1 MLIINLILIKI
12 FYMNQSESQIKEDS
26 IKDLSQLKEDI
37 QSEKKN
43 QYEKNHENQCLPS
56 GLLMDIN
63 EHDDYYK
70 YYFKDTSNSLDEESN
85 EEKISDNKINSRS
98 NISFENSTQD
108 NSNNLLNFSQNNKFL
123 FNNNSN
129 INNHAFFNNNQIP
142 FSENNN
148 NSFLN
153 QNNSLNNF
161 NLNYFNNNSSNNLEF
176 PLFYNNNGNSSK
188 INVSNN
194 SFNNNLPKNMNSFIG
209 LSPMN
214 SLNFN
219 NYMLPLSFNSDM
231 HNNKCVSFKEMKS
244 NPKKCFSG
252 VKFNKKNLSNI
263 ENNITE
269 DSIIN
274 NNFSN
279 LSIKKLFE
287 MSDQNLY
294 NYIITQK
301 GSRDVQN
308 IIKKV
313 NENEVEILI
322 SKIKNYFS
330 EITLDKYGNYF
341 SRKLIQI
348 CIPSQRVKLLE
359 SMKNRFVEIA
369 NSSYGTHPLQN
380 LIEIINMAEEKKIVL
395 NYILNNESILALDS
409 KGTHVLQKFISC
421 TKDEERYELNQN
433 LINLI
438 DRLIIN
444 PFGVCVLI
452 KLVKHTKDRS
462 IPKKIANYITNGDPL
477 SFIQHPYANYAVQI
491 LLSNTDL
498 SDCDVIIETIIQNY
512 LSLSMQKYSSN
523 VVENCIKYGKEST
536 IKIIFKSIIEQEK
549 LESLLN
555 NNYGNFVLEKLIA
568 RLNKEEKIIFIKKI
582 EKLGKT
588 KVISNTIKSLLYK

>member
-1 MLIINLILIKI
+1 MSIINLILIKN
-12 FYMNQSESQIKEDS
+12 FYMNKSELLIKEGN
-26 IKDLSQLKEDI
+26 IKEFSQLKEDI
-37 QSEKKN
+37 QSKKN
-43 QYEKNHENQCLPS
+43 NHYDKNHENQCLPS

-85 EEKISDNKINSRS
+85 EEKINENKINSKG

-108 NSNNLLNFSQNNKFL
+108 NSNNLLNFSQNNKLL

-129 INNHAFFNNNQIP
+129 INNHPFFSNNQIP
-142 FSENNN
+142 FSDKNN

-153 QNNSLNNF
+153 QNTNLNNF
-161 NLNYFNNNSSNNLEF
+161 NLNYFNNNTSNNFEY

-188 INVSNN
+188 MNCSFN
-194 SFNNNLPKNMNSFIG
+194 SFNSNLPKNMNSFIG

-231 HNNKCVSFKEMKS
+231 NSNKCVSFKE

-252 VKFNKKNLSNI
+252 VKFNKKNISNI

-269 DSIIN
+269 DSVTN
-274 NNFSN
+274 NNISN
-279 LSIKKLFE
+279 LSMKKLFE
-287 MSDQNLY
+287 MTDQNLY

-348 CIPSQRVKLLE
+348 CIPSQRIKLLE
-359 SMKNRFVEIA
+359 SMKNHFVEIA

-380 LIEIINMAEEKKIVL
+380 LIEIINMEEEKKIVL
-395 NYILNNESILALDS
+395 SYILNNESVLALDS

-438 DRLIIN
+438 DKLIIN

-452 KLVKHTKDRS
+452 KLVKHTKDKS
-462 IPKKIANYITNGDPL
+462 IPTKIANYITNGDPL
-477 SFIQHPYANYAVQI
+477 SFMQHPYANYAVQI

-523 VVENCIKYGKEST
+523 VVENCIKFGKEST
-536 IKIIFKSIIEQEK
+536 IKSIFKSIIEQEK

-568 RLNKEEKIIFIKKI
+568 RLNKEEKMIFIKKI

-588 KVISNTIKSLLYK
+588 KVISNSIKSLLYK

>member
-1 MLIINLILIKI
+1 M
-12 FYMNQSESQIKEDS
+12 
-26 IKDLSQLKEDI
+26 
-37 QSEKKN
+37 
-43 QYEKNHENQCLPS
+43 LPS
-56 GLLMDIN
+56 
-63 EHDDYYK
+63 
-70 YYFKDTSNSLDEESN
+70 
-85 EEKISDNKINSRS
+85 
-98 NISFENSTQD
+98 
-108 NSNNLLNFSQNNKFL
+108 
-123 FNNNSN
+123 
-129 INNHAFFNNNQIP
+129 
-142 FSENNN
+142 
-148 NSFLN
+148 
-153 QNNSLNNF
+153 
-161 NLNYFNNNSSNNLEF
+161 
-176 PLFYNNNGNSSK
+176 
-188 INVSNN
+188 
-194 SFNNNLPKNMNSFIG
+194 
-209 LSPMN
+209 
-214 SLNFN
+214 
-219 NYMLPLSFNSDM
+219 SFNSDM
-231 HNNKCVSFKEMKS
+231 NNSKCVRFKEMKS

-421 TKDEERYELNQN
+421 TKDDERYELNQN

-523 VVENCIKYGKEST
+523 VVENCIKYGKENT

-568 RLNKEEKIIFIKKI
+568 RLNREEKMIFIKKI

>member
-12 FYMNQSESQIKEDS
+12 FYMNKSESQIKGDS
-26 IKDLSQLKEDI
+26 IKVLSQLKKDI
-37 QSEKKN
+37 QSKKN
-43 QYEKNHENQCLPS
+43 NQYDKSHENQCLPK

-63 EHDDYYK
+63 EHEDYYK

-85 EEKISDNKINSRS
+85 EEKINDNKINSKG

-153 QNNSLNNF
+153 QNNNSLNNF
-161 NLNYFNNNSSNNLEF
+161 NLNYFNNNSNNFEY

-188 INVSNN
+188 INCSYN
-194 SFNNNLPKNMNSFIG
+194 SFNSNLPKNMNSFIG

-219 NYMLPLSFNSDM
+219 NYMLPPSFNNDM
-231 HNNKCVSFKEMKS
+231 NNNKCVSFKEMGS
-244 NPKKCFSG
+244 NSKKGFSG

-263 ENNITE
+263 ENKITE
-269 DSIIN
+269 ESIAN

-287 MSDQNLY
+287 MPDQNLY

-348 CIPSQRVKLLE
+348 CIPSQRIKLLE

-452 KLVKHTKDRS
+452 KLVKHTQDRS

-523 VVENCIKYGKEST
+523 VVENCIKFGKEST

-568 RLNKEEKIIFIKKI
+568 RLNKEEKMIFIKKI